1 MNVQKLARTGRCYTT
16 LVLVVVVG
24 PVIPFGAAPTQP
36 TQPPAHRSAVNP
48 PLVHVAEGLLTVE
61 ADEASLKELLEEIA
75 RRSGFTLQGQ
85 GLISKRITIQ
95 LEEVRLD
102 VGLQR
107 VLEGYRYG
115 LQYPAGRGGGA
126 GQPADVPKHLEIFGV
141 VERTLADARE
151 RQPVS
156 DDVLREFDRLRTVLV
171 SAEDA
176 GLREAAVEELMDS
189 QYPTLALPLLSLPL
203 ADPDENVRL
212 AAVDALQVLGLGAL
226 AVDAVALLQVSLR
239 DQAVSIRE
247 AGIAVV
253 EEIGLDTVAASHA
266 VETLAIALTDVD
278 ADLREQAIEALWEIG
293 GSRAIELL
301 EYASAADSDPSIRE
315 VATDRLEQL
324 RGGAR

>member
-1 MNVQKLARTGRCYTT
+1 MILQKLVRTGRCCTT

-24 PVIPFGAAPTQP
+24 PVSAFGAAPIQP
-36 TQPPAHRSAVNP
+36 TQPPAHRSVVNP
-48 PLVHVAEGLLTVE
+48 PLVHVTEGLLTVE

-85 GLISKRITIQ
+85 GAISKRITIQ

-115 LQYPAGRGGGA
+115 LQYPAGRRA

-141 VERTLADARE
+141 VEGTLGDARE

-156 DDVLREFDRLRTVLV
+156 DDALREIDRLRTVLV
-171 SAEDA
+171 NAEDA
-176 GLREAAVEELMDS
+176 ALREAAVEELMDS
-189 QYPTLALPLLSLPL
+189 QYPTLALPLLSVPL

-212 AAVDALQVLGLGAL
+212 AAIDALQVLGVGAL

-239 DQAVSIRE
+239 DQAAFIRE
-247 AGIAVV
+247 AGIAAV
-253 EEIGLDTVAASHA
+253 EGIGLDTGAASHA

-301 EYASAADSDPSIRE
+301 EYASAADSDPSIRD